1 MQKKAT
7 LIVTAVALLCLTAS
21 ASLALVPYAQDF
33 ELLVQPDPAALA
45 DDGWVI
51 YGNVFDP
58 LGTWL
63 YGHGPWPAP
72 NHNLAFCQID
82 LDQGGP
88 DQGLQQLSIFSDYEN
103 GDHANG
109 FLIESNVFQEQTI
122 LAEDLGT
129 TWVFDFD
136 AKLGNIEG
144 ASTAAAFIK
153 TIDPSNNWAMTNFI
167 NVDMTAIPETWRRY
181 TLHIDLTHPD
191 LEGQLLQ
198 IGFLNVATYYE
209 GSGIYYDNV
218 EFYMNDTAADPVPVF
233 ARLGQNYPNPFNPKT
248 RIDFSLE
255 QPGNVDITIFDMS
268 GRQVANLHH
277 GELAGGDHHVTW
289 NGMTA
294 TGSPAPAGQYRYV
307 MKTAAGQVSRS
318 MVLLK

>member
-7 LIVTAVALLCLTAS
+7 LILAAAALLCLTAS
-21 ASLALVPYAQDF
+21 AGLALTPYSQDF
-33 ELLVQPDPAALA
+33 ELLIQPDPAALSN
-45 DDGWVI
+45 DGWVI
-51 YGNVFDP
+51 YGNVFNE
-58 LGTWL
+58 LGVWQ

-72 NHNLAFCQID
+72 NHSLAFCQID

-88 DQGLQQLSIFSDYEN
+88 DQGFQQLSVFSDYEN

-109 FLIESNVFQEQTI
+109 WLIESNVFHEQTI
-122 LAEDLGT
+122 EAVDIGT

-167 NVDMTAIPETWRRY
+167 NVDMTDISVDWRRY
-181 TLHIDLTHPD
+181 TLHIDLIHPD

-198 IGFLNVATYYE
+198 FGFLNVATYYE

-218 EFYMNDTAADPVPVF
+218 DFYMNATDVGPSAVY

-248 RIDFSLE
+248 RIDFE
-255 QPGNVDITIFDMS
+255 TERAGHVDVSVFDLA
-268 GRQVANLHH
+268 GRQVATLHR
-277 GELAGGDHHVTW
+277 GELPAGAHHVVW
-289 NGMTA
+289 NGMTDRGA
-294 TGSPAPAGQYRYV
+294 PAAAGQYRYV
-307 MKTAAGQVSRS
+307 LATPTGSVSRS
-318 MVLLK
+318 MILVK